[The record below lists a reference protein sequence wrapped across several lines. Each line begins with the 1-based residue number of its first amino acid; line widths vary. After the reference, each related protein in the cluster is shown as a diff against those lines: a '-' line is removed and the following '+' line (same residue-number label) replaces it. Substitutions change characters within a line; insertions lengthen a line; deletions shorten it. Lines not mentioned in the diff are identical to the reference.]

1 MVQSDR
7 LVEPQTPWA
16 TLVFSSRDASL
27 TSPLC
32 TAESSVTVR
41 LHLSSLSCNYIF
53 TSAARAAAQTFLL
66 FATLSSSLK
75 SYQPRQAGNIKEG
88 SPVISPLVQ
97 MLHFS
102 QPRKKKSKTFLLL
115 AAGRTGCNS
124 LGVLSRAQF
133 CLSCWPIFRLCWTYL
148 ASLKI
153 RGEGCSWR
161 LGPPDC
167 CNSWFS
173 LSHLCAGHE
182 SHWHIDNNYEVSRLW
197 ISKQLLLLIG
207 FVSSMFWPSR
217 FLRTDS

>member
-1 MVQSDR
+1 M
-7 LVEPQTPWA
+7 LP
-16 TLVFSSRDASL
+16 
-27 TSPLC
+27 SPLLS
-32 TAESSVTVR
+32 APLRVLLQLDSISALYPAIIFLPR
-41 LHLSSLSCNYIF
+41 LPGPPPRHFYYLQHSPPLLSRTN
-53 TSAARAAAQTFLL
+53 
-66 FATLSSSLK
+66 
-75 SYQPRQAGNIKEG
+75 QPRQAGNIKEG

-124 LGVLSRAQF
+124 LPVLSRTQCF
-133 CLSCWPIFRLCWTYL
+133 LSCWPIFRLCWTYL

-167 CNSWFS
+167 CNSWFN
-173 LSHLCAGHE
+173 LSHICAGHE